1 MIHKRILIIQT
12 AFIGDV
18 ILSTPLVRNLRKIFP
33 DSFLSFLLIPETK
46 NVLENNPHLDEILV
60 YDKRRKKGIGGL
72 LQMLS
77 RIRKRQFDLAVIPH
91 RSMRSALLAYLSAIP
106 ERIGFDKSAGS
117 FLFTRKVGY
126 PTETHEVDR
135 NLSLLSSLSAELTD
149 ASPEL
154 FPSPEDFSCVRR
166 RLLDSGIREQDRIVG
181 IAPGSVWATKR
192 WLPERFA
199 EVSQLLVDD
208 EGAKIV
214 FIGSEDDLDI
224 CGRVADRMNG
234 NPLVL
239 AGRTSILQSAAMIS
253 LCKAVVSNDSAS
265 VHIASAMKTPVVAIF
280 GSTIPE
286 FGFGPYGVGHAILQK
301 DVYCRP
307 CGMHGR
313 KKCPEEH
320 FRCMKEITTQEVFQA
335 ISSLL

>member
-1 MIHKRILIIQT
+1 MIRKRILIIQT

-18 ILSTPLVRNLRKIFP
+18 ILCTPLVRNLRKIFP

-60 YDKRRKKGIGGL
+60 YDKRKKEGISGF

-77 RIRKRQFDLAVIPH
+77 RIRKGEFDLAVIPH
-91 RSMRSALLAYLSAIP
+91 RSMRSALLAYLSGIP
-106 ERIGFDKSAGS
+106 ERIGFDRSAGS
-117 FLFTRKVGY
+117 FLFTRKEGY

-135 NLSLLSSLSAELTD
+135 NLSLLSSISAESAD

-154 FPSPEDFSCVRR
+154 FPSPEDFSYVRQL
-166 RLLDSGIREQDRIVG
+166 LLDSGIREQDRIVG

-199 EVSQLLVDD
+199 EVSQLLVD
-208 EGAKIV
+208 EKGAKIA

-224 CGRVADRMNG
+224 CGRIADYMNG

-253 LCKAVVSNDSAS
+253 LCKVVLSNDSAP
-265 VHIASAMKTPVVAIF
+265 VHIASAMKTPVAAIF
-280 GSTIPE
+280 GSTTPE
-286 FGFGPYGVGHAILQK
+286 FGFGPYGVKHAILQK
-301 DVYCRP
+301 GVYCRP
-307 CGMHGR
+307 CGIHGR
-313 KKCPEEH
+313 NKCPEEH

-335 ISSLL
+335 ISPLL